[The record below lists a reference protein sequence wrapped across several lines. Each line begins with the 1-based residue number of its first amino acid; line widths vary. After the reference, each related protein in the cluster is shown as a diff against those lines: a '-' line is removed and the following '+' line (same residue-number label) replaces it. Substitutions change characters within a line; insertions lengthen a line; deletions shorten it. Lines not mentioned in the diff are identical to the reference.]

1 MNQLCKSPTVLA
13 NHCFKHARF
22 LLFRHHVPAKSA
34 ARRSLS
40 SCHRG
45 RLLRVKADADE
56 ASISLDVPEPE
67 DARGA
72 IAVGLELYNAGD
84 YETALGIFE
93 KAMNLPGTGLKQ
105 FRDKPP
111 TISNGEKQAALYNIA
126 CCQSRLGKI
135 EPGLMA
141 LAGALEAGYED
152 YQQIREDPDLEVVR
166 ADKRFETLIGKY
178 NRSNSNGFFGN
189 FLKGFQL

>member
-1 MNQLCKSPTVLA
+1 MMQTSKS
-13 NHCFKHARF
+13 
-22 LLFRHHVPAKSA
+22 LLVNTYVQHGDGHPFRHFTTARPASNRSRCVSHRSELLKVSA
-34 ARRSLS
+34 EP
-40 SCHRG
+40 
-45 RLLRVKADADE
+45 ADT
-56 ASISLDVPEPE
+56 SIIQDVPEPE

-72 IAVGLELYNAGD
+72 IAVGLELYNAGQ

-93 KAMNLPGTGLKQ
+93 KAMNLPGTGIKQ

-126 CCQSRLGKI
+126 CCQSRLGKT

-152 YQQIREDPDLEVVR
+152 YQQMREDPDLEAVR
-166 ADKRFETLIGKY
+166 EDKRFEMLIGKF